1 MSRERRPLLEVDE
14 LSVRRGEVLAVDR
27 VSLRVE
33 EGAFFVLV
41 GPSGCGKTSLLRA
54 IAGFERPVGGAIRL
68 DGLLLCGERTFLPP
82 EARPVGMVFQDGALF
97 PHLTVERNVGY
108 GVARRPD
115 GAERVAAALDLVG
128 LAGHAKRY
136 PDELSGGERQRVALA
151 RALAPAPSLLLL
163 DEPFANLDAALR
175 LRVREEVKAILER
188 AGATAVLVT
197 HDQEEALSL
206 ADRVAVMQAGRILQ
220 QGTPEEVYHSPLS
233 LGVSRIVGD
242 GQLVECRISGGRA
255 RYALG
260 EVPTSLPDGEGRVLL
275 RPEQLR
281 LVGPGEG
288 LPGRVVRRSFY
299 GHDLIQLVELE
310 DGPHL
315 AVRSLAGEEAPIGER
330 VYLAVT
336 PGDLPVYPAPTAEA
350 STTQ

>member
-1 MSRERRPLLEVDE
+1 MNSPATALLEIDQ
-14 LSVRRGEVLAVDR
+14 LSVRRGDVMAVER
-27 VSLRVE
+27 VSLRVD

-54 IAGFERPVGGAIRL
+54 VAGFERPAAGSVRL
-68 DGLLLCGERTFLPP
+68 DGRLLAGGGVFLPP
-82 EARPVGMVFQDGALF
+82 EKRAVGMVFQDGALF
-97 PHLTVERNVGY
+97 PHLTVEHNVAY

-115 GAERVAAALDLVG
+115 RSERVETVLDLVG
-128 LAGHAKRY
+128 LSGYGERY

-151 RALAPAPSLLLL
+151 RALAPSPALLLL

-175 LRVREEVKAILER
+175 QRVRLEVKAILER

-206 ADRVAVMQAGRILQ
+206 ADRVAVMAAGRILQ
-220 QGTPEEVYHSPLS
+220 EGTPQQIYHAPLS

-242 GQLVECRISGGRA
+242 GQIVECRIADGRA
-255 RYALG
+255 HHPLG
-260 EVPTSLPDGEGRVLL
+260 ETPTTLPDGEGRVLL

-288 LPGRVVRRSFY
+288 TAGRVLRRSFY
-299 GHDLIQLVELE
+299 GHDLIHLVELE
-310 DGPHL
+310 GGPSL
-315 AVRSLAGEEAPIGER
+315 AVRSLAGDEAAIGER
-330 VYLAVT
+330 VFVAVA
-336 PGDLPVYPAPTAEA
+336 PGDLPVYPVPAGEESAA
-350 STTQ
+350 Q

>member
-1 MSRERRPLLEVDE
+1 MSAPAKALLEIDE
-14 LSVRRGEVLAVDR
+14 LSVRRGDVMAVDQ

-33 EGAFFVLV
+33 ERAFFVLV

-54 IAGFERPVGGAIRL
+54 VAGFEPPVAGTVRL
-68 DGLLLCGERTFLPP
+68 DGRMLAGEGVFLPP
-82 EARPVGMVFQDGALF
+82 EKRAVGMVFQDGALF
-97 PHLTVERNVGY
+97 PHLTVERNVAY

-115 GAERVAAALDLVG
+115 RNERVGAVLDLVG
-128 LAGHAKRY
+128 LSGSGGRY

-151 RALAPAPSLLLL
+151 RALAPSPALLLL

-175 LRVREEVKAILER
+175 QRVRLEVKAILDR

-206 ADRVAVMQAGRILQ
+206 ADRVAVMAAGRILQ
-220 QGTPEEVYHSPLS
+220 EGTPQEIYRAPLS

-242 GQLVECRISGGRA
+242 GQLVECRIADGRA
-255 RYALG
+255 RHPLG
-260 EVPTSLPDGEGRVLL
+260 ETPTTLPDGEGRVLL

-288 LPGRVVRRSFY
+288 AAGRVLQRSFY
-299 GHDLIQLVELE
+299 GHDLVHLVELE
-310 DGPHL
+310 GGPSL
-315 AVRSLAGEEAPIGER
+315 AVRSLAGDEAAIGER
-330 VYLAVT
+330 VFVAVA
-336 PGDLPVYPAPTAEA
+336 PGDLPVYPAPSGEESAA
-350 STTQ
+350 Q